1 MAEHLA
7 AALAAATAAA
17 DTAMQAL
24 AEVRRAQV
32 QGLATKPKELELSG
46 RPEEDRRLWADWR
59 FAMTHYLG
67 SKDQQYTSEIKA
79 ALERHDALVMNTLT
93 AETQARSRQL
103 FTYLC
108 GNVRGRLLTMLKDLV
123 LASTSNGYEAMRRFH
138 LDIEPRWGAA
148 ALGLLETILM
158 VPAPPKGTNLRD
170 AIISYRWNGCS
181 LIMRRQATRSSVSM
195 SRSRHCGD
203 CCLPRSKSMS
213 TCWSRI
219 PLPMPM

>member
-17 DTAMQAL
+17 ETATQAL

-79 ALERHDALVMNTLT
+79 ALERQCAGDEHTDSRDPSKIQT
-93 AETQARSRQL
+93 AVYVSLWE
-103 FTYLC
+103 C
-108 GNVRGRLLTMLKDLV
+108 PWK
-123 LASTSNGYEAMRRFH
+123 TSHNAEGPCA
-138 LDIEPRWGAA
+138 
-148 ALGLLETILM
+148 GLNQKWL
-158 VPAPPKGTNLRD
+158 
-170 AIISYRWNGCS
+170 
-181 LIMRRQATRSSVSM
+181 
-195 SRSRHCGD
+195 
-203 CCLPRSKSMS
+203 
-213 TCWSRI
+213 
-219 PLPMPM
+219 